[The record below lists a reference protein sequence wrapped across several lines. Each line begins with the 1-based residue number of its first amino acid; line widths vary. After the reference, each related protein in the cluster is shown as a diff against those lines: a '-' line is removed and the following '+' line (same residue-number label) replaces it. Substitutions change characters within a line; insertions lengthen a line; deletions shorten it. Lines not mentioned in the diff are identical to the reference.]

1 MIRRPGADSV
11 VVMAANT
18 RQHAIRLWPKSVI
31 IERPY
36 CELFHTAMA
45 KMNGA
50 TQEEL
55 SEIYFLASFT
65 ARWSAIIHAQ
75 HYDYNTFANELQ
87 QIGAY
92 LQKK

>member
-1 MIRRPGADSV
+1 
-11 VVMAANT
+11 
-18 RQHAIRLWPKSVI
+18 
-31 IERPY
+31 
-36 CELFHTAMA
+36 
-45 KMNGA
+45 MNGA

-65 ARWSAIIHAQ
+65 ARRSAVIHAQ
-75 HYDYNTFANELQ
+75 QIDLATFANELQ